1 MRFAHRL
8 AAVGRIA
15 VFLVAASS
23 AASASRAHAAD
34 PPKLS
39 EKLSALAPFVGK
51 TWKGNFKSSTP
62 EKPMFDASR
71 WEVALKGKAI
81 RITHSVND
89 GVYGGETLV
98 MWNPATKQ
106 IEAHYFTNAGFFT
119 RSTMEVKDG
128 KIHTREK
135 VTGNANGITEV
146 EAVTELL
153 PSGELHVKSRY
164 YNGKE
169 WADGHEI
176 LYKPAPDA
184 KVSAD

>member
-1 MRFAHRL
+1 MRFVHRF
-8 AAVGRIA
+8 AAVGLI
-15 VFLVAASS
+15 AASVI
-23 AASASRAHAAD
+23 ASASLANAAD

-62 EKPMFDASR
+62 EKPLYDTSR

-98 MWNPATKQ
+98 MWNAETKQ

-119 RSTMEVKDG
+119 RSVMEFKDG
-128 KIHTREK
+128 KIHSREK
-135 VTGNANGITEV
+135 VTGNAQGITEV

-153 PSGELHVKSRY
+153 PGGELHVKSRY
-164 YNGKE
+164 LKGQD
-169 WADGHEI
+169 WVDGHEI
-176 LYKPAPDA
+176 TYKPAPDA